1 MPDVKLNSKNVD
13 KNLKPYLFYSAT
25 RDYNQ
30 KYVFCTDANFIK
42 ANFIKANFI
51 KANFRATLVT
61 RSESD
66 CPFVG
71 NYMTLYGG
79 NEQTA
84 STIPLYNWKNDIDAS
99 RLSRSDYPFGNFVGV
114 PLQLNNFIR
123 RQSPVYLPGK

>member
-1 MPDVKLNSKNVD
+1 MLKNF
-13 KNLKPYLFYSAT
+13 KPHLFYSAT

-30 KYVFCTDANFIK
+30 TYVFCTDVNSI
-42 ANFIKANFI
+42 
-51 KANFRATLVT
+51 RETLVT
-61 RSESD
+61 RSVAD
-66 CPFVG
+66 CPYVG

-84 STIPLYNWKNDIDAS
+84 RAIPLYNWKNDIPAS

-114 PLQLNNFIR
+114 PLPLNNFIR